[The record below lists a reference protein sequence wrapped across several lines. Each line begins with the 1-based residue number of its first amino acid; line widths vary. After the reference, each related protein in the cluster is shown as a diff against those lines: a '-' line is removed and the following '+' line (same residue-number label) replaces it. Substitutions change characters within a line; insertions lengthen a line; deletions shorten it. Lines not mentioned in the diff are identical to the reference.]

1 MSTKTTFKRIALV
14 AVAALGLGVISIAPS
29 SAAISGLTLTVNNAG
44 AHTLRAG
51 ETTKID
57 ADTNTAASF
66 TVTALHT
73 SQSDT
78 TTVAF
83 YLKSKPALAASEKA
97 FMSVSDTTT
106 AATRISLGDRAA
118 GSFANLT
125 FNKYSTFV
133 PLTDSVTAGA
143 PMRMVAGFTAGAIGN
158 VGGTFSLNLD
168 TNTAGVKG
176 TYVYTVIAT
185 TYSNNG
191 SDVYT
196 VSSTSSDV
204 SIVVSAN
211 AADATTNSVVPSAAY
226 STAYIG
232 AGATVATSDTT
243 ISAEA
248 TAVNTARATIT
259 VTLKNAS
266 QTTGVAQDSVTA
278 TITGPGTVCNSDGTV
293 CGKTLS
299 NIAVAAGTLTLT
311 VRADGTAGSSTV
323 ALTTKSGI
331 TFAPKSINFYAKAAK
346 TITASVKTPVLVVGA
361 NTSAISVAAVDAT
374 GVTWTGA
381 AYIVAS
387 SAADALVAGSTT
399 PEACT
404 AWNSTDGIL
413 CPLTAIAEGTAKF
426 KIIDAS
432 TVALATATSNEV
444 TVTVSAQPAATVKI
458 AFDKAT
464 YAPFEKATIIVT
476 PLDAK
481 GAGLGATTLAN
492 LFATG
497 GITSNYAFSTGS
509 DTLTAVSVT
518 TKATSSST
526 TGAVAGSAIYTVYM
540 PASGDIT
547 LTAKGGTSLPAAG
560 QVAVTASA
568 SVVNSSVD
576 AATDAANEATD
587 AANAATDAALAAADA
602 ADAATAAA
610 QDASDAVAALSA
622 TVAKL
627 VASLKAQITSLTN
640 LVIKIQKKVKA

>member
-14 AVAALGLGVISIAPS
+14 AVAALGLGVISVAPS
-29 SAAISGLTLTVNNAG
+29 SAAVSGLTLTVNNAG
-44 AHTLRAG
+44 ADTLRARS
-51 ETTKID
+51 TTLID

-66 TVTALHT
+66 TVSALHT
-73 SQSDT
+73 SLSDT

-83 YLKSKPALAASEKA
+83 YLKTKPALATSEKA
-97 FMSVSDTTT
+97 FMSLSDTTT
-106 AATRISLGDRAA
+106 SSSIVSLGDRAA
-118 GSFANLT
+118 GSFT
-125 FNKYSTFV
+125 QVTINKYSTFV
-133 PLTDSVTAGA
+133 PRTDSVTAAA
-143 PMRMVAGFTAGAIGN
+143 PMRISGGVGN

-204 SIVVSAN
+204 SIVVSEN
-211 AADATTNSVVPSAAY
+211 ATDATTNSVVPSAAY

-232 AGATVATSDTT
+232 AGATVANSDTT

-299 NIAVAAGTLTLT
+299 NVAVAAGTLTLT

-331 TFAPKSINFYAKAAK
+331 TFATKSINFYAKAAK

-361 NTSAISVAAVDAT
+361 NPSAISVAAVDAT

-387 SAADALVAGSTT
+387 SAASALVAGSVT
-399 PEACT
+399 PEPCT

-413 CPLTAIAEGTAKF
+413 CPLTAITEGTATF
-426 KIIDAS
+426 TIIDAS
-432 TVALATATSNEV
+432 TVALATATSNAV

-464 YAPFEKATIIVT
+464 YAPFEKATITVT

-540 PASGDIT
+540 PASGAIT

-622 TVAKL
+622 TVATL